1 MKVKVRLYGTLS
13 REYPGYRHSQGIEV
27 ELPDGATVNDLL
39 VHLGISESQKAVVAI
54 DGRIQKAND
63 KIPSGVRAQVFQPV
77 HGG

>member
-1 MKVKVRLYGTLS
+1 MKVNVRLYGTLS

-63 KIPSGVRAQVFQPV
+63 KMQSGACAQVFQPV

>member
-1 MKVKVRLYGTLS
+1 MKVKVSLYGTLS
-13 REYPGYRHSQGIEV
+13 QRVPGYKHSQGIEV

-39 VHLGISESQKAVVAI
+39 GVLKISESQRAFVAI

-63 KIPSGVRAQVFQPV
+63 RIPSGARAQVFQPV

>member
-1 MKVKVRLYGTLS
+1 MKVNVRLYGTLS

-63 KIPSGVRAQVFQPV
+63 KMPSGACAQVFQPV